1 MKGRKLGALVL
12 LAAVGGLGGCVG
24 ATDGPGGPVGFS
36 PGSGGPGTYMASYR
50 AKGPMDGEAHNGAY
64 TLPSV
69 PGLMGP
75 DGAPVPQTAPYATA
89 MSAGESAARAA
100 FVQQVP
106 LDVIQQT
113 DLLKTRKLGS
123 EVLQA
128 GYQPPPGGGGAPVLP
143 VPMGG
148 LPGPTPPVPPPGGPG
163 PFGVKPPAAVA
174 AVGALTGGGGPFVVQ
189 RTEVRFV
196 APAGMSISFYAPQAD
211 GRPGFGRKDLE
222 VPARYN
228 FAQAAIYRLK
238 LSDIPNRPGL
248 ELYPTLE
255 VVPTN
260 ARTATF
266 LAHSAVPIAF
276 TEEDF
281 AQVAAGNYVVKVVYL
296 PDPQYQDLAV
306 AGPAELVSSPL
317 EPGVDPIAEAH
328 RRGSIL
334 LVVRMGNIDLE
345 APNTPAMDAPS
356 PYQPRPPQRG
366 LMPGAPGCPPGGPG
380 PMVPYGALNGMGQ
393 LPAPP
398 GIMPPGSPP
407 PGMMPPGMMPQGMM
421 PPPDMIPP
429 GLRPKGAASTPTPPA
444 NGPTGPT
451 GQANDDGGVKQ
462 AKFSP
467 GKRPDAPKWSLWPF
481 GKKDDEKQ

>member
-1 MKGRKLGALVL
+1 MKRRKLGGLLL
-12 LAAVGGLGGCVG
+12 LAAVGGLGGCV
-24 ATDGPGGPVGFS
+24 AANDGPGGPVGFG
-36 PGSGGPGTYMASYR
+36 PGSGGPGSYMRSYR
-50 AKGPMDGEAHNGAY
+50 EQGPMNGEAHCGAY
-64 TLPSV
+64 QRPSV

-89 MSAGESAARAA
+89 MTAGESAARAS
-100 FVQQVP
+100 FIQQVP
-106 LDVIQQT
+106 LDLIQQT
-113 DLLKTRKLGS
+113 DLIKTRKLGG
-123 EVLQA
+123 EVMQA
-128 GYQPPPGGGGAPVLP
+128 GYQFPGGGGGSPVLP
-143 VPMGG
+143 AAMQG
-148 LPGPTPPVPPPGGPG
+148 LPGPVPPVPPPGGPG

-189 RTEVRFV
+189 RTSVRFV
-196 APAGMSISFYAPQAD
+196 GPAGMRITWFAPTPD
-211 GRPGFGRKDLE
+211 GKAGFGPNYLE
-222 VPARYN
+222 APARYN
-228 FAQAAIYRLK
+228 FAQACIYRLK

-266 LAHSAVPIAF
+266 LAHSAVPMSF

-296 PDPQYQDLAV
+296 PDPQYQDLASV
-306 AGPAELVSSPL
+306 GPDEVVSSRL

-356 PYQPRPPQRG
+356 PYQPRLPQQG
-366 LMPGAPGCPPGGPG
+366 QMPGGPGCLPGAPGCPPGGPG
-380 PMVPYGALNGMGQ
+380 PMVPYGALNNMGM
-393 LPAPP
+393 PPP
-398 GIMPPGSPP
+398 GMPQ
-407 PGMMPPGMMPQGMM
+407 GMMPPGMPPGMM

-429 GLRPKGAASTPTPPA
+429 GLRPKGAAASPAPPA

-451 GQANDDGGVKQ
+451 GQASDDGGVKQ

-467 GKRPDAPKWSLWPF
+467 AKKADAPKWSLWPF
-481 GKKDDEKQ
+481 GKKDEEKQ